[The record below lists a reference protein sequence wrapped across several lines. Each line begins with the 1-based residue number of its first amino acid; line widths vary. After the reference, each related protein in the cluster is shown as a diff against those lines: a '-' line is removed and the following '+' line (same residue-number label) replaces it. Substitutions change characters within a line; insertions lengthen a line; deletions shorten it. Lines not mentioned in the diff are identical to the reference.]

1 MTKIDDSIKD
11 GFDLIEYPCMYKF
24 KAVCKADEHIDEK
37 LHAIVAGVLS
47 AEAVKDLKQRESKKG
62 SFVSVTIQAELTSR
76 EELED
81 VYSALK
87 ASDEVVMT
95 L

>member
-1 MTKIDDSIKD
+1 
-11 GFDLIEYPCMYKF
+11 
-24 KAVCKADEHIDEK
+24 
-37 LHAIVAGVLS
+37 LS

-76 EELED
+76 EQLEA